1 MEYIKFTVSA
11 DISTDEYIRDY
22 VNIEEFLGFCRQ
34 CPNYGKVWSCP
45 PYDFDP
51 MEIWRRYDLLHIEGT
66 VIKLPE
72 EEVCIKRTPEEIRRI
87 EEEILMAEKSL
98 LSGRLYRME
107 DENSLSLSAGCCTLC
122 TGCTRPSGKECRH
135 ADKMRYSL
143 ESLGANVGLTCSK
156 LLGVTLEW
164 VAENHLPHQIC
175 LISGLLK

>member
-1 MEYIKFTVSA
+1 MKVVCQNKICTFYQNDRCTRKEIVLNELGVCGSYIT
-11 DISTDEYIRDY
+11 T
-22 VNIEEFLGFCRQ
+22 L
-34 CPNYGKVWSCP
+34 
-45 PYDFDP
+45 
-51 MEIWRRYDLLHIEGT
+51 
-66 VIKLPE
+66 KLPE
-72 EEVCIKRTPEEIRRI
+72 EEVGIKRTPEEIRRI
-87 EEEILMAEKSL
+87 EDEILMAEKSL
-98 LSGRLYRME
+98 LSDRLYIME

-164 VAENHLPHQIC
+164 VAENHLRHQIC